1 MQVLVWIVIILVVIF
16 LIWLL
21 KRWIKRLIF
30 IIILLVLAFFIYGI
44 FSPSWAA
51 KLWYNV
57 RTFPNRVTSWISSG
71 KEFLDYDTYKSKV
84 SSIWDEIWDK
94 IWDTISWVTDEI
106 GEIDLSDNVDIDVDS
121 VENKW
126 IEENKNVEN
135 VEKDDKSQ
143 SAQTIKSFPT
153 HIKFVEISG
162 SNLKTGIESGWVLTW
177 YSKSDLL
184 WVINKYIENNLD
196 DDTDILVTVEYEDD
210 SSDPQKIILQTQ
222 KKSTLE
228 IKSDTVS
235 SDLLN
240 KIFDEVYSN
249 EPESDEVSL
258 DEDIVEDSNNQ
269 VKNTAQPVKKATS
282 TSLTQK
288 EKEEAEEIFWI
299 LF

>member
-1 MQVLVWIVIILVVIF
+1 MAGWM
-16 LIWLL
+16 W
-21 KRWIKRLIF
+21 
-30 IIILLVLAFFIYGI
+30 
-44 FSPSWAA
+44 S
-51 KLWYNV
+51 
-57 RTFPNRVTSWISSG
+57 T
-71 KEFLDYDTYKSKV
+71 KEYLDYNTYKSKI
-84 SSIWDEIWDK
+84 SSIWDS
-94 IWDTISWVTDEI
+94 IWDTVDNIWDSVDNV
-106 GEIDLSDNVDIDVDS
+106 GDKIDLGGDSIGSELDFGSDIDTSSYDEKDQKEIKKSDKVDS
-121 VENKW
+121 
-126 IEENKNVEN
+126 
-135 VEKDDKSQ
+135 DK
-143 SAQTIKSFPT
+143 QTIKAFPKSV
-153 HIKFVEISG
+153 KFVDIPRLDEWNKNENKSD
-162 SNLKTGIESGWVLTW
+162 NAWALTW
-177 YSKSDLL
+177 YSKSDLI
-184 WVINKYIENNLD
+184 WVINKYIEKNLD